1 MSNPPRTL
9 LVLSRQE
16 VDDLLD
22 LESVIESQ
30 QTAFVRLASGAA
42 QLAPRVLLSGTDDGS
57 VAFCYAARL
66 SPDTGPVCKFGS
78 VNPGNPGAGLPS
90 VSALVVVLDPRTG
103 QPRALLDGEAIT
115 TARTPAA
122 TVVAARALMRTGD
135 QVASVLGCGTQG
147 RSHARALAR
156 SLPVSEIRMWS
167 PTRDKRE
174 RVAAELAAELEVKVL
189 AVDTALDAAA
199 GASIIVTATTSSE
212 PVLRAEW
219 IEPGSTILSVG
230 SFAPQRREVGDDL
243 IRRADKV
250 VVDHLDTALAQAG
263 PIVHAVSSG
272 VLVPDHITSLGE
284 VLTGTRPGRTSERDV
299 IFYNSVGLGIQDAAA
314 AWLALDRAAAR
325 GLGTKINL

>member
-1 MSNPPRTL
+1 
-9 LVLSRQE
+9 VLSRQE
-16 VDDLLD
+16 IDDLLN

-30 QTAFVRLASGAA
+30 RAAFISLASGTA
-42 QLAPRVLLSGTDDGS
+42 QLAPRVLLSNSDDGS

-78 VNPGNPGAGLPS
+78 VNPANPSAGLPS
-90 VSALVVVLDPRTG
+90 VSALVVVLDTRTG

-122 TVVAARALMRTGD
+122 SVVAARALAHSG
-135 QVASVLGCGTQG
+135 VHVVSVLGCGTQG
-147 RSHARALAR
+147 RAHARALAR
-156 SLPVSEIRMWS
+156 SLPVSEVRMWS
-167 PTRDKRE
+167 PFPDERE
-174 RVAAELAAELEVKVL
+174 RVAAELTTELEVKVL
-189 AVDTALDAAA
+189 AVDTAFDAAA

-219 IEPGSTILSVG
+219 IEPGTTILGVG

-243 IRRADKV
+243 IRRADAV
-250 VVDHLDTALAQAG
+250 VVDHLDTALVQAG

-272 VLVPDHITSLGE
+272 ALIPEHIASLGE
-284 VLTGTRPGRTSERDV
+284 VLTGARQGRTSDNDV

-325 GLGTKINL
+325 CLGTKINL